1 MTKSKVAI
9 VVANYYKDYTERL
22 LKGST
27 AVLDG
32 EYDYEVFSVPGAWD
46 TVYKVNSLV
55 DSYNKFIVIGIICKG
70 DTDHYEYIS
79 SAVANGLIDITINKN
94 IYIANCVLNVHSLDQ
109 AEKEIMGLQKQ
120 LMGRYNLQEMENQ
133 EEEDKQDVV
142 LELQQLHVR

>member
-1 MTKSKVAI
+1 MTKNKVAI

-55 DSYNKFIVIGIICKG
+55 DSYNKFIVINQSFCRVRE
-70 DTDHYEYIS
+70 YEYPQYSILSTDKVLVLVATVECIS
-79 SAVANGLIDITINKN
+79 
-94 IYIANCVLNVHSLDQ
+94 
-109 AEKEIMGLQKQ
+109 
-120 LMGRYNLQEMENQ
+120 
-133 EEEDKQDVV
+133 
-142 LELQQLHVR
+142 VRRST